1 MKKKDVI
8 TITGARENNLKNI
21 NLTIP
26 KNELIVMTG
35 LSGSGKSTLAFDT
48 LYAEGQRRY
57 MESLSS
63 YARQFLDRVGK
74 PDVDKIEG
82 LTPAIAI
89 DQKTTSKNPRST
101 VGTITEIYDYFRLL
115 YARVGIQYC
124 HKCGKKI
131 SQMSASD
138 IINEVEKL
146 PEGAKLVMMAP
157 LVRENKGAYA
167 DLIESLVHKGYVR
180 AQIDGVMVRLDEE
193 IELSKTKKH
202 TIKVVV
208 DRVIVKEENR
218 ERIASDV
225 EKALKESYGE
235 LEIEVLNFEE
245 LNCPQHMHYSEH
257 NACFDCKISF
267 EPLEPLSFSFNSPK
281 GACSE
286 CDGLGIRYT
295 LDIDKIIDPD
305 LSIEKGAVRIV
316 YGFNKGYYFTF
327 LKGFCVHNG
336 IDITVPYS
344 QLPKH
349 QQKAI
354 LHGNIDEV
362 EFLWKKHKIK
372 RVFPGIIRIAYD
384 MLKDEKELADY
395 MSEKV
400 CDVCGGH
407 RLKQESLAVK
417 VADTQI
423 AQLLEMPIAK
433 TYEFFA
439 NDKNFAYF
447 DAQSKMIAEPILNE
461 IKERLF
467 FLYDVGLGYITLGR
481 DARTISGGEAQ
492 RIRIASQIG
501 SGLTGVM
508 YVLDEPSIGLHER
521 DTLKLIRTLRSLQEK
536 GNSVIVVEH
545 DKETI
550 ENADFIVD
558 IGSGAGKF
566 GGEVVFSGTLE
577 KLKKAKTLTADYLYG
592 RKKIEYFYRR
602 PQEKWIEIK
611 NVTINNIEN
620 LSAKIPLNNF
630 VCITGVSGSG
640 KSSLMLQTLLPTARE
655 LLNHARKVNK
665 VAGVEING
673 LEQVDKVIYLD
684 QSPIG
689 RTPRSNPATYTGVMD
704 EIRNLFAQTKESQIR
719 GYTASRFSFNVKGG
733 RCEKCQ
739 GEGQN
744 KIEMHFL
751 PDIMV
756 KCDACNGQRYNQQTL
771 EVFYKGKTIADV
783 LAMSVDE
790 AFEFFKP
797 IPKIHQ
803 KMKTLVDVGLG
814 YITLGQNAI
823 TLSGG
828 EAQRIKLSKELSR
841 KDTGKTL
848 YILDEPTTGLHFA
861 DVDRLTNVL
870 HKFVELGNS
879 VLIIEHNLDMIKN
892 ADYILDMGPEGG
904 SGGGLIIAEGSPEE
918 LAKNYKETGSYTG
931 EYLEKE
937 LNVHKS
943 IV

>member
-8 TITGARENNLKNI
+8 KITGARENNLKNI

-138 IINEVEKL
+138 IIGEVAKL
-146 PEGAKLVMMAP
+146 PEGAKLVLMAP

-208 DRVIVKEENR
+208 DRVIVKEENK

-235 LEIEVLNFEE
+235 LEVEILNYEE
-245 LNCPQHMHYSEH
+245 LGCPQHIHYSEH

-286 CDGLGIRYT
+286 CDGLGIRYA
-295 LDIDKIIDPD
+295 LDIDKIIDSD
-305 LSIEKGAVRIV
+305 LSIEKGAVKIV

-327 LKGFCVHNG
+327 LKGFCAHND
-336 IDITVPYS
+336 IDVTVPYS
-344 QLPKH
+344 ELPLH

-362 EFLWKKHKIK
+362 EFLWKNHKVK
-372 RVFPGIIRIAYD
+372 RIFPGIIRIAYD

-407 RLKQESLAVK
+407 RLKRESLAVK
-417 VADTQI
+417 VADTKI

-439 NDKNFAYF
+439 NDENFSYF
-447 DAQSKMIAEPILNE
+447 DRQSRMIAEPILNE

-536 GNSVIVVEH
+536 GNTVIVVEH
-545 DKETI
+545 DRETI

-673 LEQVDKVIYLD
+673 LEHVDKVIYLD

-739 GEGQN
+739 GEGEN

-756 KCDACNGQRYNQQTL
+756 KCDACGGKRYNQQTL

-814 YITLGQNAI
+814 YITLGQNAV

-879 VLIIEHNLDMIKN
+879 MLIIEHNLDMIKN

-904 SGGGLIIAEGSPEE
+904 SGGGLIIAEGSPEV
-918 LAKNYKETGSYTG
+918 LAKNHKKTGSYTG

-937 LNVHKS
+937 LKLHK
-943 IV
+943 I